1 VRFLVPEDQ
10 GDIITM
16 IQRTLVKHYVNKEF
30 K

>member
-16 IQRTLVKHYVNKEF
+16 IQRTLVKYYVNKEF